1 MPLQHRQNLPQ
12 HAHLAAHAPLGQ
24 RDDREVLLA
33 GDAGDEPV
41 GIRIPIEPL
50 PDHGA
55 RILGGIGIA
64 DVQRD
69 VLLPDREDGSLV
81 EDLSAA
87 VAQLPQFVVG
97 DLRDG
102 LGIVHDPGVCHQDAG
117 HVGPVLVDIGIQ
129 SRRRQCAGD
138 IAAPP
143 GEGLDLPV
151 RELAVEAGDHHA
163 GAAHQDPQGL
173 IAALLVHGAVEA
185 EMDPVRRVDELETQ
199 EVRHEPGGEILA
211 PGGQLILG
219 DGFLVQLGLQGRKL
233 RLQVDGKAQVTDD
246 LPVPGGDH
254 LEDAGAVHTVLGV
267 GEAQIQ
273 QVRDL
278 VVLLVPLAG
287 SGDDD
292 HPPLRIRQQYIPDLS
307 VLARV
312 RHGGAAEFDYF
323 HMISFFLRQKP
334 R

>member
-1 MPLQHRQNLPQ
+1 
-12 HAHLAAHAPLGQ
+12 
-24 RDDREVLLA
+24 
-33 GDAGDEPV
+33 
-41 GIRIPIEPL
+41 
-50 PDHGA
+50 
-55 RILGGIGIA
+55 
-64 DVQRD
+64 
-69 VLLPDREDGSLV
+69 
-81 EDLSAA
+81 
-87 VAQLPQFVVG
+87 
-97 DLRDG
+97 
-102 LGIVHDPGVCHQDAG
+102 
-117 HVGPVLVDIGIQ
+117 
-129 SRRRQCAGD
+129 
-138 IAAPP
+138 
-143 GEGLDLPV
+143 
-151 RELAVEAGDHHA
+151 
-163 GAAHQDPQGL
+163 
-173 IAALLVHGAVEA
+173 
-185 EMDPVRRVDELETQ
+185 MDPVRRVDELEAQ

-219 DGFLVQLGLQGRKL
+219 DGLLVQLGLQGRKL

-254 LEDAGAVHTVLGV
+254 LKDAGAVHPVLGV
-267 GEAQIQ
+267 GKAQIQ

>member
-12 HAHLAAHAPLGQ
+12 HTHLAAHAPLGQ
-24 RDDREVLLA
+24 RDDGEVLLA
-33 GDAGDEPV
+33 GNAGDKPV
-41 GIRIPIEPL
+41 GIRIPVKPL

-81 EDLSAA
+81 EDLGTA

-102 LGIVHDPGVCHQDAG
+102 LGIVHDPGVRHQDAG

-138 IAAPP
+138 VAAPP

-163 GAAHQDPQGL
+163 GAAHQDPQSL

-185 EMDPVRRVDELETQ
+185 EMDPVRCVDELEAQ
-199 EVRHEPGGEILA
+199 EIRHEPGGEILA

-219 DGFLVQLGLQGRKL
+219 DGLLVQLGLQGRKL
-233 RLQVDGKAQVTDD
+233 RLQVDG
-246 LPVPGGDH
+246 
-254 LEDAGAVHTVLGV
+254 
-267 GEAQIQ
+267 
-273 QVRDL
+273 
-278 VVLLVPLAG
+278 
-287 SGDDD
+287 
-292 HPPLRIRQQYIPDLS
+292 
-307 VLARV
+307 
-312 RHGGAAEFDYF
+312 
-323 HMISFFLRQKP
+323 
-334 R
+334 